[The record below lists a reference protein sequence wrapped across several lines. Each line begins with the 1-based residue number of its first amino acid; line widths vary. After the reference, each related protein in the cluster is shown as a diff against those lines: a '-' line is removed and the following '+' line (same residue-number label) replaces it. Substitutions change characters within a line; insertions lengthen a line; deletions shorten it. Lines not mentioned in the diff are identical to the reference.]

1 MNSGSA
7 AATVGNVD
15 LPSARR
21 TSSKLLFV
29 ILGALSLA
37 ATWNPTVSAVPY
49 AADLH
54 YCDTDGSSSD
64 FVLHGRHCYWY
75 SSETAKCSFQ
85 QAQTACSR
93 LASSIASIL
102 TREEESF
109 VLRMIKENTSVW
121 IGLHDQQD
129 SKASLFRWVDGERFQ
144 VDGGNLSSP
153 SSYQRWREGEP
164 SIHRHLDCV
173 KMDWRGWMVSPGGC
187 GAARLPF
194 VCKRSAVDGSS
205 RSLALGHTD
214 TDHQTTTVY
223 HYMWL
228 AVPTLLLVASVS
240 LVLLLVVV
248 WRSRSQ
254 PHPQQAHSCCKTPYT
269 SCVDI
274 DDTTSV
280 SLPFSPAPSSSSAD
294 VREPIHRKHLLIQ
307 SS

>member
-1 MNSGSA
+1 MYSIN
-7 AATVGNVD
+7 
-15 LPSARR
+15 
-21 TSSKLLFV
+21 FF
-29 ILGALSLA
+29 LS
-37 ATWNPTVSAVPY
+37 
-49 AADLH
+49 ADLH

-194 VCKRSAVDGSS
+194 VCKRSGSYKNTLTIAAS
-205 RSLALGHTD
+205 ILAFCLF
-214 TDHQTTTVY
+214 VLFCV
-223 HYMWL
+223 W
-228 AVPTLLLVASVS
+228 VAELELDEV
-240 LVLLLVVV
+240 
-248 WRSRSQ
+248 
-254 PHPQQAHSCCKTPYT
+254 
-269 SCVDI
+269 
-274 DDTTSV
+274 
-280 SLPFSPAPSSSSAD
+280 
-294 VREPIHRKHLLIQ
+294 
-307 SS
+307 